1 MKSVITDLVYAFGS
15 NANRQSINV
24 LDNESGNSAQ
34 QADDSNVDLIV
45 HGRRRSGF
53 RRRGDTTSFEGPTGA
68 PPLGSVSMVGA
79 AGGGP
84 AAWAAAAFGRGD
96 DRKVC
101 KNYFIIKTRKIID
114 EHYFAAL
121 A

>member
-15 NANRQSINV
+15 NTNQHSGNI
-24 LDNESGNSAQ
+24 LDNETTNDAHEE
-34 QADDSNVDLIV
+34 DVDGDILEN
-45 HGRRRSGF
+45 GRRRSGF
-53 RRRGDTTSFEGPTGA
+53 RRRRTTTTIEGPTGA

-96 DRKVC
+96 ERKVQ
-101 KNYFIIKTRKIID
+101 KITSYLRGPITLW
-114 EHYFAAL
+114 AT
-121 A
+121 